1 MAANKASKDDQYVE
15 SLRQILKESSYTYI
29 RLEQLSEDTSATV
42 EADSEGK
49 KPSFQVLE
57 QQDGSFT
64 VCFIPTGR
72 NLNTHVAKR
81 WTDSR
86 KAVRNLLDVLATKHC
101 NRDVHPD
108 IKLKMGLTVLRVS
121 YNPSTGHVRV
131 CQCSECH
138 LCRLISTTG
147 SMMQLRFLMP
157 FPTWQTPAA
166 ESHPIYCN
174 QRSDQSPAHHGVC
187 RGQAT
192 AAGMAGAGPSRH
204 GTEADAAAG
213 HTPAT
218 SPRPNTWQG
227 MLRSRR
233 GGARK
238 HLF

>member
-108 IKLKMGLTVLRVS
+108 IKLKMGLTVLRGS
-121 YNPSTGHVRV
+121 GHR
-131 CQCSECH
+131 C
-138 LCRLISTTG
+138 
-147 SMMQLRFLMP
+147 
-157 FPTWQTPAA
+157 W
-166 ESHPIYCN
+166 
-174 QRSDQSPAHHGVC
+174 HGRC
-187 RGQAT
+187 WAI
-192 AAGMAGAGPSRH
+192 PSRH
-204 GTEADAAAG
+204 
-213 HTPAT
+213 
-218 SPRPNTWQG
+218 
-227 MLRSRR
+227 RSRCSCSSWAHPRHIPKAQHVAGQAQVKTR
-233 GGARK
+233 GCTQAPVLIGQRPSPS
-238 HLF
+238 